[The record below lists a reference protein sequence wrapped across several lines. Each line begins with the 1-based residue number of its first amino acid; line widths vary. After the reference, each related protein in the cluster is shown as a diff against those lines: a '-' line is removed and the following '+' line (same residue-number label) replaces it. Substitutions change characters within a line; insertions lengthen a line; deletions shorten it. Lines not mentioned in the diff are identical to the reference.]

1 MCSIAVSLRTSK
13 GGLIALNEVIY
24 FERSISQK
32 LNEQFLKI
40 KIVDTD
46 GNIVY
51 LAKVN
56 PDIGLKLRCSCD
68 NGFPQPSFQW
78 SKPLQNLTAK
88 VMSDYSVSRDFC
100 LEFDKNHVI
109 NI

>member
-1 MCSIAVSLRTSK
+1 MCSIAISVRTSK

-24 FERSISQK
+24 FESCIYQK
-32 LNEQFLKI
+32 LNEQFFKI

-46 GNIVY
+46 GNVVY

-56 PDIGLKLRCSCD
+56 PNSGLKLRCSCD

-78 SKPLQNLTAK
+78 SKPLQNLTTK
-88 VMSDYSVSRDFC
+88 VMTVMSDFSVS
-100 LEFDKNHVI
+100 LGLLT
-109 NI
+109 